1 MPAGWVFHVMPV
13 SGYLIGV
20 NAALRHRIVR
30 VSIRAMPFGL
40 LDNFHLHI
48 DFDSS
53 VETA

>member
-1 MPAGWVFHVMPV
+1 MPAGWAFHVMRA

-30 VSIRAMPFGL
+30 VSIRATPSGL
-40 LDNFHLHI
+40 VDNFHLHI
-48 DFDSS
+48 GFDSS